1 MILARITRAVRAH
14 NWFAVALEFV
24 FVIAGVVIGFQVT
37 AWNGER
43 GERESEANHLAYLA
57 KNLNADIEELTYI
70 EDMAL
75 RRLSSLDAVI
85 VEATGAPT
93 RLIFDMPGFQV
104 RFQPASA
111 LRNPAQCSLIYAATA
126 MSTLD
131 GIRHAYNTLIR
142 VTPT

>member
-1 MILARITRAVRAH
+1 MREQ
-14 NWFAVALEFV
+14 NWFAVVLEFV
-24 FVIAGVVIGFQVT
+24 LVIAGVVIGFQVT
-37 AWNGER
+37 AWNAER

-57 KNLNADIEELTYI
+57 KDLNADIEELTYI

-75 RRLSSLDAVI
+75 RRLSALDAVI
-85 VEATGAPT
+85 VQATGAPT

-104 RFQPASA
+104 RFQPAPA
-111 LRNPAQCSLIYAATA
+111 LENPAQCSLIYTATT

-131 GIRHAYNTLIR
+131 GSRHAYNTLIR